1 MLKDT
6 RNRHLIGHHL
16 LSALEVSQEDISED
30 SGERAVI
37 LYDHPVHLALYV
49 FRTVGMFERRV
60 HKQNAGSCELLAV
73 VYISGL
79 EELILNL
86 CNLLI
91 RHH

>member
-1 MLKDT
+1 MP
-6 RNRHLIGHHL
+6 
-16 LSALEVSQEDISED
+16 AFEVSQEDITED
-30 SGERAVI
+30 SCKRTII
-37 LYDHPVHLALYV
+37 LYNHPVNFALYV
-49 FRTVGMFERRV
+49 FRTVGVLEGSVHEKDSCRR
-60 HKQNAGSCELLAV
+60 ELLAV